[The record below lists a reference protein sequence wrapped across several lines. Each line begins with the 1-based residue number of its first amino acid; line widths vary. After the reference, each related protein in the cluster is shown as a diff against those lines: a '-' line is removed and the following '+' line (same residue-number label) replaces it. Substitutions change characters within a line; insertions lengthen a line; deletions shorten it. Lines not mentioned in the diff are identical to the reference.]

1 MQCYPFR
8 RQSRETSSRLVPVRI
23 FGTRLMLNS
32 ALSGGT
38 ALKNGGVERPHAGFG
53 VVAVIA
59 VAVIAVAA
67 VAMSGQSVQGANA
80 ADAGGAL
87 PDAQAAS
94 APPSIA
100 FPASVPVG
108 GTGLVTVNYTAAP
121 AALPPGAGGA
131 ERSGAVLLLRFP
143 AGIEVASPDFEV
155 YPGPAG
161 MGGSA
166 SEFAVFYARKPLPP
180 TTDGAFRTEEIAI
193 RVAGPPAPPRNFVD
207 VHAVGIDWGPPAGS
221 SAALEARGGAVHFVL
236 AGAGG
241 GPAATPAGTAGLPE
255 TSRAHRLPASSPDA
269 LPAPG
274 RLAAHLEGALP
285 RGADAAAWLAEHASH
300 MPAGYR
306 EEVAAAYRALAAAGA
321 SSPRGAAGGAAGASA
336 APPPAFPFPTISSYV
351 YGTLS
356 ARGSDGAV
364 RGQAGVSACMYD
376 MGDDNL
382 TLTLLDNLADPSD
395 PRGAC
400 TSTNGTGFFD
410 MSVLTLDPT
419 DPLSPVDLR
428 IVFGADASHSRI
440 ADSRNGTYELHAAT
454 VGNLSD
460 PITGLNVTVP
470 DGHEF
475 RRALW
480 ILDTIGSAHA
490 RFAAEFGYDAPAAD
504 VRWDTASPAASS
516 YNRTSG
522 TVTVGSVHGWRSHH
536 GAEASPASIT
546 HVYAQHVLAGLR
558 GDGAGP
564 DCPPYLRIDLP
575 APQGGCAWRSGWAHF
590 AAAVVQ
596 DSPSLQYHHLPVA
609 VDLEAPA
616 YDVGGRHAYGFAM
629 GVDVPGNVAGALW
642 DLYDAPGEP
651 GDSVGGAGA
660 AVWSATAGMRHG
672 DDPSILDFW
681 HAWAGNKGNPS
692 MRGVLALN
700 GIDVPPG
707 APPALA
713 VANASLAV
721 HYGGTAQVSVNATA
735 AGPAALELAAAAAAN
750 TTGRI
755 EPPPAFAN
763 LTYRY
768 AGNGTTTALVALAP
782 NASDVGAHLLN
793 VSARTQDGLSSHALI
808 YVNVTD
814 RVPPYFASVP
824 WDVYVEATGSLTAV
838 NATALGVRAHDEADP
853 RPFLS
858 HSPAG
863 PLPLGGHHVLWTAT
877 DASNNSAAAT
887 MYLTVRDTTPPA
899 FEGVAN
905 LTLAFAPGVP
915 PVAAYAVPSA
925 ADLVDGAA
933 QASCLPR
940 QGSPIPWG
948 PTTVTCDAGDR
959 SGNYAW
965 AQFVINATRG
975 GALAPPLLAASNTS
989 VAVEYNRT
997 ARVEINATAAG
1008 PAALELAA
1016 AAAANTTGRIEPPPA
1031 FANLTYRYA
1040 GNGTTTALVALAPNA
1055 SDVGAHLLNVSAR
1068 TQDGLSSHA
1077 LIYVNVTDRVPPY
1090 FASVPWDVYVEATGS
1105 LTAVNATALGVRAH
1119 DEADPRPFLSHSP
1132 AGPLP
1137 LGGHHV
1143 LWTATDASN
1152 NSAAA
1157 TMYLTVRDTT
1167 PPAFEGVANL
1177 TLAFAPGV
1185 PPVAAYAVPS
1195 AADLVD
1201 GAAQASCLP
1210 RQGSPI
1216 PWGPTTVTC
1225 DAGDRSGN
1233 YAWAQFVINATRGGA
1248 LAPPLLA
1255 ASNTSVAVEYNRTA
1269 RVEINATAAGPAAL
1283 ELAAAAAAANTT
1295 GRIEPPPAFANLTY
1309 RYAGNGTTTALVAL
1323 APNASDVGAHL
1334 LNVSA
1339 RTQDGLSSHALIYVN
1354 VTDRV
1359 PPYFASVPW
1368 DIVVEATGSLT
1379 AVNATAL
1386 GVRAHDEAGPRPFLS
1401 HSPAGPLP
1409 LGGHHV
1415 LWTATDASNN
1425 SAAATMYLTVRDT
1438 TPPAFEGVANLT
1450 LAFAPGV
1457 PPVAAYA
1464 VPSAADLVDGA
1475 AQASCL
1481 PRQGSPIPW
1490 GPTTVT
1496 CDAGDRSGNYAWAQF
1511 VINATRGGALAPPL
1525 LAASNTSVAV
1535 EYNRTARV
1543 EINATAAGPAALE
1556 LAASAGATGR
1566 IEPPPA
1572 FANLTYRYAGN
1583 GTTTALVALAPN
1595 ASDVGAHLLNVSA
1608 RTQDGLSS
1616 HALIYVNVTDRVPP
1630 YFASVPWDIVVE
1642 ATGSLT
1648 AVNATALGVRAH
1660 DEAGPRPFLSH
1671 SPAGPLPLGGHHV
1684 LWTATDASNNSA
1696 AATMYLTVR
1705 DTTPPAFGAAGNLTL
1720 TFAPAGQPVARYA
1733 APSAT
1738 DLVDGAVAA
1747 RCSPPP
1753 GSPIGWG
1760 PTHVSCEASDR
1771 SGNYA
1776 QVGFVINATRGGPQ
1790 DPPAISAPN
1799 HTVRVEYNG
1808 TARVEVNA
1816 TGAGGPAAM
1825 DLASVA
1831 RQGGNGTAPAP
1842 SFANMTDYWYDAGTD
1857 TTTVVIT
1864 LSPNVSDVGVHA
1876 LNVTAASAGGLS
1888 NHTVITINVA
1898 DGVRPVL
1905 YVPPAATVEAT
1916 GMLTWINASALAV
1929 RAHDEVDAAPLVRH
1943 SPQGPLGLGRHA
1955 VTWNATDASG
1965 NVAAASML
1973 LTIRDTTPPAFEGV
1987 DNLTLAFDP
1996 GELPVANYTA
2006 PRAVDLVEGE
2016 VQALCWPPPN
2026 SAIAWGATTV
2036 LCLAADGSGNTAL
2049 ARFSINATRR

>member
-1 MQCYPFR
+1 M
-8 RQSRETSSRLVPVRI
+8 
-23 FGTRLMLNS
+23 
-32 ALSGGT
+32 
-38 ALKNGGVERPHAGFG
+38 GFG
-53 VVAVIA
+53 VVAVTA
-59 VAVIAVAA
+59 VAVVAVAA
-67 VAMSGQSVQGANA
+67 AAMSGQPVQGANA
-80 ADAGGAL
+80 ADAGGSI
-87 PDAQAAS
+87 PSEQAAS

-131 ERSGAVLLLRFP
+131 EGSGAVVLLRFP
-143 AGIEVASPDFEV
+143 AGVEVASPGFEV
-155 YPGPAG
+155 YPSPAG

-180 TTDGAFRTEEIAI
+180 TPDGAFRTEEIAI

-207 VHAVGIDWGPPAGS
+207 VHVVGIDWGPPAGS
-221 SAALEARGGAVHFVL
+221 SAVLEARGGAVHFAP
-236 AGAGG
+236 AGAGS
-241 GPAATPAGTAGLPE
+241 GPAATPAGTAGPPE

-285 RGADAAAWLAEHASH
+285 RGADVAAWLAEHASH
-300 MPAGYR
+300 MPAAYR
-306 EEVAAAYRALAAAGA
+306 EEVAAAYRALAAASA
-321 SSPRGAAGGAAGASA
+321 SAPRGASGAAPGAASGAS

-376 MGDDNL
+376 VGDDNL

-440 ADSRNGTYELHAAT
+440 ADARNGTYELHAAT

-480 ILDTIGSAHA
+480 ILGTIGSAHA

-504 VRWDTASPAASS
+504 VRWDPASPAASS

-536 GAEASPASIT
+536 GAEASPASIA

-575 APQGGCAWRSGWAHF
+575 ALQGGCAWRSGWAHF

-596 DSPSLQYHHLPVA
+596 DSPSLRYHHLPVA

-616 YDVGGRHAYGFAM
+616 YDVGGRHAYGFAR
-629 GVDVPGNVAGALW
+629 GADVPGNVAGALW
-642 DLYDAPGEP
+642 DLYDALGEP
-651 GDSVGGAGA
+651 GDSVDGAGA
-660 AVWSATAGMRHG
+660 AVWDATAGMRHG
-672 DDPSILDFW
+672 DDSSILDFW
-681 HAWAGNKGNPS
+681 HAWAGKKGNPS

-721 HYGGTAQVSVNATA
+721 PYGGTAQVSVNATA
-735 AGPAALELAAAAAAN
+735 AGPAALELAAAANA
-750 TTGRI
+750 TGRI

-793 VSARTQDGLSSHALI
+793 VTARTQDGLSSHALI

-824 WDVYVEATGSLTAV
+824 WDIYVEATGSLTAV

-853 RPFLS
+853 RPVLS

-863 PLPLGGHHVLWTAT
+863 PLPLGGHYVLWTAT
-877 DASNNSAAAT
+877 DASNNSATAA

-925 ADLVDGAA
+925 ADLVDGAV

-948 PTTVTCDAGDR
+948 PTTVACDAGDR

-975 GALAPPLLAASNTS
+975 GALAPPLLAASNAS

-1016 AAAANTTGRIEPPPA
+1016 T
-1031 FANLTYRYA
+1031 
-1040 GNGTTTALVALAPNA
+1040 
-1055 SDVGAHLLNVSAR
+1055 
-1068 TQDGLSSHA
+1068 
-1077 LIYVNVTDRVPPY
+1077 
-1090 FASVPWDVYVEATGS
+1090 
-1105 LTAVNATALGVRAH
+1105 
-1119 DEADPRPFLSHSP
+1119 
-1132 AGPLP
+1132 
-1137 LGGHHV
+1137 
-1143 LWTATDASN
+1143 
-1152 NSAAA
+1152 
-1157 TMYLTVRDTT
+1157 
-1167 PPAFEGVANL
+1167 
-1177 TLAFAPGV
+1177 
-1185 PPVAAYAVPS
+1185 
-1195 AADLVD
+1195 
-1201 GAAQASCLP
+1201 
-1210 RQGSPI
+1210 
-1216 PWGPTTVTC
+1216 
-1225 DAGDRSGN
+1225 
-1233 YAWAQFVINATRGGA
+1233 
-1248 LAPPLLA
+1248 
-1255 ASNTSVAVEYNRTA
+1255 
-1269 RVEINATAAGPAAL
+1269 
-1283 ELAAAAAAANTT
+1283 
-1295 GRIEPPPAFANLTY
+1295 
-1309 RYAGNGTTTALVAL
+1309 
-1323 APNASDVGAHL
+1323 
-1334 LNVSA
+1334 
-1339 RTQDGLSSHALIYVN
+1339 
-1354 VTDRV
+1354 
-1359 PPYFASVPW
+1359 
-1368 DIVVEATGSLT
+1368 
-1379 AVNATAL
+1379 
-1386 GVRAHDEAGPRPFLS
+1386 
-1401 HSPAGPLP
+1401 
-1409 LGGHHV
+1409 
-1415 LWTATDASNN
+1415 
-1425 SAAATMYLTVRDT
+1425 
-1438 TPPAFEGVANLT
+1438 
-1450 LAFAPGV
+1450 
-1457 PPVAAYA
+1457 
-1464 VPSAADLVDGA
+1464 
-1475 AQASCL
+1475 
-1481 PRQGSPIPW
+1481 
-1490 GPTTVT
+1490 
-1496 CDAGDRSGNYAWAQF
+1496 
-1511 VINATRGGALAPPL
+1511 
-1525 LAASNTSVAV
+1525 
-1535 EYNRTARV
+1535 
-1543 EINATAAGPAALE
+1543 
-1556 LAASAGATGR
+1556 AGATGR

-1595 ASDVGAHLLNVSA
+1595 ASDVGAHLLNVTA

-1630 YFASVPWDIVVE
+1630 YFASVPWDIYVE

-1660 DEAGPRPFLSH
+1660 DEADPRPVLSH
-1671 SPAGPLPLGGHHV
+1671 SPAGPLPLGGHYV

-1696 AATMYLTVR
+1696 TAAMYLTVR
-1705 DTTPPAFGAAGNLTL
+1705 DTTPPAFGAAGNRTL
-1720 TFAPAGQPVARYA
+1720 TFAPAEQPAAKYA
-1733 APSAT
+1733 APNAT
-1738 DLVDGAVAA
+1738 DLVDGTVAA
-1747 RCSPPP
+1747 QCSPPP

-1776 QVGFVINATRGGPQ
+1776 QVEFVVNATRGGPQ

-1808 TARVEVNA
+1808 TARIEVNA

-1864 LSPNVSDVGVHA
+1864 LSPNASDVGVHA

-1898 DGVRPVL
+1898 DGVQPVL

-1996 GELPVANYTA
+1996 GERPVANYTA

-2036 LCLAADGSGNTAL
+2036 SCLAADGSGNTAL